1 MQKVSKIIL
10 AVGVISA
17 LTASVFADSF
27 INGGFEAGNLTG
39 WTLKS
44 GDWNASLVQTTNNA
58 YQGDSAVITDNTL
71 KDANTG
77 GNLYEVLQG
86 NDALRLNNPAN
97 GAHFST
103 LSQTVSN
110 YTSSDMYFGFAAVLE
125 DPTNGGHT
133 EQQTP
138 QFRFSIQDVSK
149 GITLYDIQFDSVNG
163 GSQGIAWHTGETV
176 TGSNSGIWKYTDWN
190 VIHIDTSL
198 LSGLNGDEFTINV
211 AAYDCALGGHGG
223 YAYVD
228 SFQPDLPVPNHGTV
242 TVFDANVVANPPAS
256 VPEPTSIVLWSLGG
270 LALLW
275 GGKRRLFNPQ
285 S

>member
-1 MQKVSKIIL
+1 MKKASKIIF

-17 LTASVFADSF
+17 MTASVFADSF
-27 INGGFEAGNLTG
+27 INGGFESGNLTG

-44 GDWNASLVQTTNNA
+44 GDWNSSLQQTTNNA
-58 YQGDSAVITDNTL
+58 YQSDSAVITNNTL

-86 NDALRLNNPAN
+86 NDALRLNNPAI

-138 QFRFSIQDVSK
+138 QFRFSIQDVTK
-149 GITLYDIQFDSVNG
+149 GTTLYDIQFDSVNG
-163 GSQGIAWHTGETV
+163 GSQGVGWHIGNSTGT
-176 TGSNSGIWKYTDWN
+176 GIWKYTDWN
-190 VIHIDTSL
+190 VVHVDTSSL
-198 LSGLNGDEFTINV
+198 TGLNGDTFTISV

-228 SFQPDLPVPNHGTV
+228 SFQPTVPIANPGV
-242 TVFDANVVANPPAS
+242 TVNVHVLQANELLS
-256 VPEPTSIVLWSLGG
+256 TPEPTSIVMWSLGG

-275 GGKRRLFNPQ
+275 GGKRRLFKPQ
-285 S
+285 A